1 MTNDNLVIPYTIRG
15 ENYTQDTAS
24 FAKIKMLSE
33 DKNMSFSIS
42 ALYTWYRN
50 TLRHPKYRWW
60 LILGTAAYLF
70 SPFDISPDF
79 LPVVGQIDD
88 VMLVTLLVS
97 EVSQLL
103 IERFKEKQAK
113 EAGVAGQDVAM
124 GTDEP
129 KSSTIDVDA
138 AAVK

>member
-1 MTNDNLVIPYTIRG
+1 
-15 ENYTQDTAS
+15 
-24 FAKIKMLSE
+24 
-33 DKNMSFSIS
+33 MSFSIS

-60 LILGTAAYLF
+60 LILGTVAYLF

-103 IERFKEKQAK
+103 IERFKEKQGQ

-124 GTDEP
+124 GTEP
-129 KSSTIDVDA
+129 AQSSTIDVDA

>member
-1 MTNDNLVIPYTIRG
+1 M
-15 ENYTQDTAS
+15 
-24 FAKIKMLSE
+24 
-33 DKNMSFSIS
+33 
-42 ALYTWYRN
+42 
-50 TLRHPKYRWW
+50 
-60 LILGTAAYLF
+60 
-70 SPFDISPDF
+70 
-79 LPVVGQIDD
+79 VGQIDD